1 MNELPSPS
9 SRQGKRGFLPA
20 IWIASAVVLCALFV
34 FVSVPRAEAES
45 SSDEMRRYTLIIQN
59 VFDFIQRHYVD
70 EVASKTLYEGAM
82 RGMLDSLG
90 DPYSVYL
97 DEADMGDLNDTT
109 QGSFGGVGLYITKP
123 TEPAKD
129 GSPPYVQVASPIEDT
144 PGWRAGIS
152 PGDLIVEIDGESTA
166 ELTMD
171 EVLSRLRGTPGT
183 EVSILIRRGEKLEYT
198 VKLVRAIIEVPTVKS
213 SMIGDDIGYLRIT
226 TFTPMTVDRV
236 GEALQSFRTAGYRAL
251 VIDLR
256 NNYGGL
262 LQAAIGVS
270 DFMLEGGVIV
280 TTKSRIANENA
291 VYSAK
296 AKTFVPADIPI
307 VVLINR
313 GSASASEI
321 VAGALKDRGRA
332 VLVGEKS
339 FGKGAVQQVFP
350 IDSTGFKITTSRYYT
365 PSDVNIDKIG
375 IPPDIEVKFPELSDA
390 EAEVLNKLIADGRIP
405 AFVKG
410 EASPSVARV
419 DAFVKELSA
428 AYPISESL
436 LKRLVRD
443 ELNRTVIAPPFD
455 LEYDI
460 QLRAGVEL
468 LRGGRWSQAVKEA
481 KTLKVL
487 QDEAAVAAEAA
498 KTAEAALTVKAAK
511 TAVDAPAI
519 QK

>member
-1 MNELPSPS
+1 MNELPSRPP
-9 SRQGKRGFLPA
+9 RQGRRNFLPA
-20 IWIASAVVLCALFV
+20 IWIASAVALCALFV
-34 FVSVPRAEAES
+34 FVSAPRADAEA

-70 EVASKTLYEGAM
+70 EVESKTLYEGAM

-90 DPYSVYL
+90 DPYSVFL
-97 DEADMGDLNDTT
+97 DSADMGDLNDTT

-123 TEPAKD
+123 TEAAKD
-129 GSPPYVQVASPIEDT
+129 GTPPYVEVASPIEDT

-152 PGDLIVEIDGESTA
+152 PGDFIVEIDGEST
-166 ELTMD
+166 EKLTMD
-171 EVLSRLRGTPGT
+171 EVLARLRGTPGT
-183 EVSILIRRGEKLEYT
+183 EVSILIRRGEKLEFT

-213 SMIGDDIGYLRIT
+213 SMIGDDVGYLRIT
-226 TFTPMTVDRV
+226 TFTPMTVERV
-236 GEALQSFRTAGYRAL
+236 GEALASFKSSGYRAL

-270 DFMLEGGVIV
+270 DFFLQGGVVV
-280 TTKSRIANENA
+280 TTKSRIASENA
-291 VYSAK
+291 VFTAK
-296 AKTFVPADIPI
+296 ERTLVPASIPI

-375 IPPDIEVKFPELSDA
+375 IPPDIEVKFPELTDA
-390 EAEVLNKLIADGRIP
+390 EAEILNTLIADNRIP
-405 AFVKG
+405 AFVKA
-410 EASPSVARV
+410 EASPSGARV
-419 DAFVKELSA
+419 EAFVKELSA
-428 AYPISESL
+428 VYAISPDL

-443 ELNRTVIAPPFD
+443 ELNRTVIAPPYD
-455 LEYDI
+455 LEFDI

-468 LRGGRWSQAVKEA
+468 MRSGRWSQVIKEA

-487 QDEAAVAAEAA
+487 QDEAAAAAATVEADG
-498 KTAEAALTVKAAK
+498 KAAAA
-511 TAVDAPAI
+511 TR
-519 QK
+519 